1 MHKMR
6 KMCNFRPFYDGFG
19 LKIVNSRL
27 LNFKILALPHI
38 FFPLQ
43 QKTKEMS
50 MDKKEM
56 NLLAT
61 MVAEVVVQ
69 KLKGMRIGEAE
80 YVDTK
85 EAARIIGV
93 SETYMRFLKKEYPDK
108 YPTIKSG
115 NKKQG
120 RILFKRD
127 ALLRDFTPE
136 TI

>member
-1 MHKMR
+1 MR
-6 KMCNFRPFYDGFG
+6 KMCKIPLFYGPFG

-27 LNFKILALPHI
+27 YNFKILAFQSI
-38 FFPLQ
+38 IFPLQ
-43 QKTKEMS
+43 QKKPKEMS

>member
-1 MHKMR
+1 MYKMR
-6 KMCNFRPFYDGFG
+6 KMCKIPLFYGPFG

-27 LNFKILALPHI
+27 CNFKILAFQSI
-38 FFPLQ
+38 IFPLQ
-43 QKTKEMS
+43 KKKEMG

-136 TI
+136 II

>member
-1 MHKMR
+1 MR
-6 KMCNFRPFYDGFG
+6 KMCKNPLFYGPFG

-27 LNFKILALPHI
+27 YNFIILAFQSI
-38 FFPLQ
+38 IFPLQ
-43 QKTKEMS
+43 QKTKEMG

>member
-1 MHKMR
+1 
-6 KMCNFRPFYDGFG
+6 MCKNPLFYGPFG

-27 LNFKILALPHI
+27 YNFKILAFQSI
-38 FFPLQ
+38 IFPLQ
-43 QKTKEMS
+43 QKTKEMG

-61 MVAEVVVQ
+61 MVA
-69 KLKGMRIGEAE
+69 EAE